1 MSITCLP
8 THIDSKIAVLIG
20 ILLIYFTHKLNI
32 KCSNYY
38 YCRNHGIQSPFS
50 SPAAES
56 TIQQMYSHKSSSY
69 PNMQKNSSAG
79 AHRHSVGSIALTNIF
94 QSAIPMQ
101 NMQLFGS
108 DTQHNSNGHHVRF
121 QDAEHESKNKKT
133 LLKNVDIESSL
144 ESLCLQMME
153 HALGP

>member
-20 ILLIYFTHKLNI
+20 ITV
-32 KCSNYY
+32 
-38 YCRNHGIQSPFS
+38 
-50 SPAAES
+50 
-56 TIQQMYSHKSSSY
+56 YSHHFHL
-69 PNMQKNSSAG
+69 PRQKALYNKCIAIR
-79 AHRHSVGSIALTNIF
+79 AHHIRTCRKTHQRERIDIH
-94 QSAIPMQ
+94 
-101 NMQLFGS
+101 